1 MHIAQT
7 PVTIASKSQFKVTK
21 PIEVDTILQKMTGTK
36 VGSDY
41 RNSDFI
47 DCIGSLGQLAYD
59 QFGQF

>member
-1 MHIAQT
+1 MHIART

-41 RNSDFI
+41 RNSD
-47 DCIGSLGQLAYD
+47 CIGSLGQLAYD